1 MCYSNVAMN
10 RTSAQRLL
18 ILWTAFAVLLPV
30 MPVARVS
37 WAAASAGAG
46 TPGPEV
52 RLQNVHMLETR
63 DGATLW
69 EVRAD
74 QVEVNEQEGVTVLT
88 RAVRPISI
96 VFFSSRGRVTCQA
109 NRATLDLRTK
119 DVVMGGAIVARSDQ
133 GVELQAESLKWIAAS
148 RRLRSDD
155 SVTIT
160 RGGLVSRG
168 KGLEAETDLE
178 RVRILQNTTS
188 QIAPVAAS
196 QARQGRP

>member
-1 MCYSNVAMN
+1 MH
-10 RTSAQRLL
+10 RISAQRLL
-18 ILWTAFAVLLPV
+18 IILWTAFALLLPD
-30 MPVARVS
+30 MPVAHMS
-37 WAAASAGAG
+37 WAAASTGPG
-46 TPGPEV
+46 TLGPEV